1 MADVT
6 VKRDEDFEATFR
18 GAMLK
23 ARAGLGVTS
32 FGMQILRLP
41 PNTDAYPE
49 HDHAESGQ
57 EEVYVVL
64 DGRAT
69 LTVGGE
75 THELEKYMFAR
86 VGPRETRKLITTDEA
101 ARLLVL
107 GGTPGAAYEV
117 VPLTE
122 AGAPDPM
129 AGADG

>member
-6 VKRDEDFEATFR
+6 VKREEDFEATFR

-32 FGMQILRLP
+32 FGMQIVRLP

-75 THELEKYMFAR
+75 THELERRTCSPASAR
-86 VGPRETRKLITTDEA
+86 
-101 ARLLVL
+101 ARR
-107 GGTPGAAYEV
+107 GS
-117 VPLTE
+117 
-122 AGAPDPM
+122 
-129 AGADG
+129 

>member
-6 VKRDEDFEATFR
+6 VKRDEDFETTFR

-32 FGMQILRLP
+32 FGMQIVRLP
-41 PNTDAYPE
+41 AKTDAYPE

-57 EEVYVVL
+57 EEVYLVL
-64 DGRAT
+64 DGRVT
-69 LTVGGE
+69 LSAGGE
-75 THELEKYMFAR
+75 THELEEGMFAR
-86 VGPRETRKLITTDEA
+86 VGPRETRKVFTTDEA

-107 GGTPGAAYEV
+107 GGTPGAAYEA

-129 AGADG
+129 AGTDG